1 MRILLI
7 EDDKR
12 LSYSLQFK
20 LEKQDFVVDT
30 CFDGQDA
37 YYYINENCPDIIL
50 LDRMLPNVD
59 GLTILKHI
67 RDNQNS
73 TPVIIL
79 TAMGELG
86 DKITGLDCGA
96 DDYLVKPFEIE
107 ELLARIRSLSRRPK
121 TWTGGNELS
130 FSDITYHTELKLL
143 TSPKGTCTLSNR
155 EGKLLELFMKNS
167 NQTLPRSTIITK
179 VWGPAS
185 EIEGGNLDNY
195 VYFLRRRLHQYTT
208 TLTIKTV
215 RGIGYCLIKQ
225 ESSHV

>member
-7 EDDKR
+7 EDDKK
-12 LSYSLQFK
+12 LSYSLQFQ
-20 LEKQDFVVDT
+20 LEKQGFIVDT

-50 LDRMLPNVD
+50 LDRMLPHVD
-59 GLTILKHI
+59 GLTILKSL
-67 RDNQNS
+67 RDSKNS

-79 TAMGELG
+79 TAMGELS
-86 DKITGLDCGA
+86 DKIIGLDCGA

-107 ELLARIRSLSRRPK
+107 ELLARIRSLSRRPR

-130 FSDITYHTELKLL
+130 LSNITYHTKLKLL
-143 TSPKGTCTLSNR
+143 SSPTGSSTLSQR
-155 EGKLLELFMKNS
+155 EGKLLELFMKNP
-167 NQTLPRSTIITK
+167 NQILPRSTIITK

-185 EIEGGNLDNY
+185 EIEDGNLDNY
-195 VYFLRRRLHQYTT
+195 IYFLRRRLHQYTT

-215 RGIGYCLIKQ
+215 RGIGYCLVIQ
-225 ESSHV
+225 ETSHV